1 MKKSF
6 PFEPQPRFRCLD
18 QICWL
23 YTFSRFSI
31 ALANP
36 TQISDPT
43 QISCGKQE
51 LPSIILV
58 TTANETPQIL
68 EVRSQ
73 MHNPPTCN

>member
-43 QISCGKQE
+43 P
-51 LPSIILV
+51 L
-58 TTANETPQIL
+58 
-68 EVRSQ
+68 
-73 MHNPPTCN
+73 